1 MKRSNLY
8 AEMSEKNMASGGE
21 GNAEG
26 SLIDTIVKQLIVLL
40 KNFIWKQI
48 ERRSLGDAEM
58 IRKELDAP
66 QLCTP
71 QMQKI
76 SQCLQVVGDQVD
88 GDVQSAMTDQT
99 IRPSIDNYIKVVL
112 GIFSDGEI
120 NWGRVVTVFS
130 FTCLFVLK
138 AYEDNIYDMIKNII
152 NWTIDYFRN
161 KVVNWIKD
169 QGGWEGIYSY
179 IGTPTW
185 QTVAIF
191 LAGVLTTLF
200 ITHNAKR
207 P

>member
-1 MKRSNLY
+1 
-8 AEMSEKNMASGGE
+8 MSDSCLL
-21 GNAEG
+21 G
-26 SLIDTIVKQLIVLL
+26 SLKDTIVKQLIVLL

-48 ERRSLGDAEM
+48 ERRSLGDAEV
-58 IRKELDAP
+58 IRKALDAP

-88 GDVQSAMTDQT
+88 GDVQSAMKDQT

-138 AYEDNIYDMIKNII
+138 VSEALNNIYDMIKNII

-179 IGTPTW
+179 VGTPTW

-200 ITHNAKR
+200 ITHNARR

>member
-1 MKRSNLY
+1 
-8 AEMSEKNMASGGE
+8 MSENNMASGGE

-26 SLIDTIVKQLIVLL
+26 SFTDTIVKQLIVLL
-40 KNFIWKQI
+40 KDFIWKQI

-58 IRKELDAP
+58 IRKALDAP

-76 SQCLQVVGDQVD
+76 SDCLQAVGDQVD
-88 GDVQSAMTDQT
+88 GDVKRAVKDRT
-99 IRPSIDNYIKVVL
+99 IRPSIDDYIKIVC

-169 QGGWEGIYSY
+169 QGGWEGIYSRV
-179 IGTPTW
+179 GTPTW
-185 QTVAIF
+185 QMVSIF

-200 ITHNAKR
+200 ITHNVKR
-207 P
+207 A

>member
-1 MKRSNLY
+1 MDGRRR
-8 AEMSEKNMASGGE
+8 
-21 GNAEG
+21 NAG
-26 SLIDTIVKQLIVLL
+26 SY
-40 KNFIWKQI
+40 QI
-48 ERRSLGDAEM
+48 ERRSLGDAEV
-58 IRKELDAP
+58 IRKALDAP

-88 GDVQSAMTDQT
+88 GDVQRINCLSLNQ
-99 IRPSIDNYIKVVL
+99 IWIFPLHIVL

-179 IGTPTW
+179 VGTPTW

-200 ITHNAKR
+200 ITHNARR

>member
-1 MKRSNLY
+1 
-8 AEMSEKNMASGGE
+8 MASGGE

-26 SLIDTIVKQLIVLL
+26 TGYSKIQLVTT
-40 KNFIWKQI
+40 
-48 ERRSLGDAEM
+48 RSLGDAEV
-58 IRKELDAP
+58 IRKALDAP

-88 GDVQSAMTDQT
+88 GDVQSAMKDQT

-169 QGGWEGIYSY
+169 QGGWHFCYNNNKNVTLVCNYSCS
-179 IGTPTW
+179 
-185 QTVAIF
+185 IF
-191 LAGVLTTLF
+191 LTYFNATAVIIF
-200 ITHNAKR
+200 ISVINLH
-207 P
+207 

>member
-8 AEMSEKNMASGGE
+8 AEMLEKNMASGGE

-26 SLIDTIVKQLIVLL
+26 SLKDTIVKQLIVLL

-48 ERRSLGDAEM
+48 ERRSLGDAEV
-58 IRKELDAP
+58 IRKALDAP

-88 GDVQSAMTDQT
+88 GDVQSAMKDQT

-179 IGTPTW
+179 VGTPTW

-200 ITHNAKR
+200 ITHNARR